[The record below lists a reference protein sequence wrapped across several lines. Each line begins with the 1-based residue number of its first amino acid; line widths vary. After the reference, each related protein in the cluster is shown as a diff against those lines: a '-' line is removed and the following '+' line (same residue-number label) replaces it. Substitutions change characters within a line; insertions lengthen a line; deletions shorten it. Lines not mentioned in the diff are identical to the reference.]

1 MNNKRQ
7 DEFEKELEYL
17 INKYS
22 MENDSNTP
30 DFMLAEYLMVCLSN
44 FNVIMNKRDSWY
56 KDSNK
61 VVSKVTKFI
70 KHSRNKVKKVF
81 GLD

>member
-1 MNNKRQ
+1 MDKRP
-7 DEFEKELEYL
+7 DNFEMELVSL

-22 MENDSNTP
+22 IENDSNTP
-30 DFMLAEYLMVCLSN
+30 DFMLAEYLIVCLSK

>member
-1 MNNKRQ
+1 MDKRP
-7 DEFEKELEYL
+7 DNFEKDLCIL

-22 MENDSNTP
+22 KENDSNTP
-30 DFMLAEYLMVCLSN
+30 DFILAEYLMMCLSN
-44 FNVIMNKRDSWY
+44 FNVIMNKRDGWY

-61 VVSKVTKFI
+61 VASKVTKFI